1 MQTTLDTL
9 QDQRPNGADARQ
21 PATRDGACAASIIR
35 ATCATRPDTAQPRAR
50 KRGDVGGFTLIEL
63 PAVVSMAGV
72 RTTVALPTFE
82 GRLQRARRSDV
93 LVMMMQVQ
101 AAQERWHSNGAR

>member
-1 MQTTLDTL
+1 MQTTFDTW
-9 QDQRPNGADARQ
+9 QDQRPSRPDARQ
-21 PATRDGACAASIIR
+21 SAARDRVCAASIIR